1 VSELSP
7 APEHARFG
15 SGWISGILSA
25 VLGIMSFG
33 AVLCLHFPALLTSPI
48 LRQYYPMPFMRAL
61 IQTVLLLSFALG
73 ALSLILRR
81 RKVLGTVGLSFA
93 TLAALMGGAGV
104 EVRGPVP
111 GSNYLGLDWFLLDLF
126 LMGLIFVPMERLF
139 ALSRTQPI
147 FRKGWR
153 TDLSYFLTS
162 HIGVQMLTLVTMAP
176 AAILFRWM
184 IDSPIQ
190 RTVGSQPWWL
200 QFLEIIVLADLCGYW
215 IHRAFHRVP
224 LLWRFHAIHH
234 SSERMDWLAGS
245 RLHLVDIVVTRA
257 LAFIPLYAL
266 GFSTTP
272 VYFYLALVSFHAVFV
287 HANVGVRFGG
297 LRHVIGTP
305 QYHHWHHA
313 VEPIDKNFAIHLPVI
328 DRIFGTLH
336 LPKDKWPERYG
347 IAGRPVPEGWAK
359 QFTWPLRGPAK

>member
-1 VSELSP
+1 VGTSRKRRFDNPHAPASRLDSVARSSRATSCRGKRSLLRDERLDESRAGSIDRRALSELSP

-48 LRQYYPMPFMRAL
+48 LREYYPMPFMRAL
-61 IQTVLLLSFALG
+61 IQTVLLLSFGLG

-93 TLAALMGGAGV
+93 TIAALMGGAGV

-126 LMGLIFVPMERLF
+126 VMGLIFVPMERLF
-139 ALSRTQPI
+139 ALARQQPI

-153 TDLSYFLTS
+153 TDLTYFLTS
-162 HIGVQMLTLVTMAP
+162 HIGVQMLTLMTLAP

-190 RTVGSQPWWL
+190 RKIGSQPWWL
-200 QFLEIIVLADLCGYW
+200 QFMQIVVLADLAGYW
-215 IHRAFHRVP
+215 IHRMFHRVP

-257 LAFIPLYAL
+257 LALFRCTLWGSRRHRSISILRSCHFTQ
-266 GFSTTP
+266 FSSMRTW
-272 VYFYLALVSFHAVFV
+272 VS
-287 HANVGVRFGG
+287 GS
-297 LRHVIGTP
+297 
-305 QYHHWHHA
+305 
-313 VEPIDKNFAIHLPVI
+313 
-328 DRIFGTLH
+328 
-336 LPKDKWPERYG
+336 
-347 IAGRPVPEGWAK
+347 AGCD
-359 QFTWPLRGPAK
+359 T